1 MATQI
6 EYTSDIAQ
14 IEAQARKRVG
24 ELKDFYIHTITFVV
38 INIFLVLL
46 NLFVTPDYL
55 WAVFPIL
62 GWGIGLAAH
71 AVSVFGL
78 FGIGTSAWED
88 RKVKEFML
96 AHQKGLSAGQVR
108 DLLREEL
115 DVAASADVSDLRRVV
130 DRLENLEAIVTSE
143 AWDEREAGE
152 PKISL
157 EEPRYGSGERPEL
170 TDEERARQLSQR
182 VR

>member
-6 EYTSDIAQ
+6 EYTADASR
-14 IEAQARKRVG
+14 IEEQARKRVG

-38 INIFLVLL
+38 VNIFLVLL

-62 GWGIGLAAH
+62 GWGIGLVAH

-88 RKVKEFML
+88 RKVREFML
-96 AHQKGLSAGQVR
+96 AQQKGLSAGQVR

-115 DVAASADVSDLRRVV
+115 DVAASADMSDLRRVV
-130 DRLENLEAIVTSE
+130 TRLENLEAIVTSE
-143 AWDEREAGE
+143 AWDEREASTPRVSLDE
-152 PKISL
+152 PG
-157 EEPRYGSGERPEL
+157 YNSGEQPEL

-182 VR
+182 VK